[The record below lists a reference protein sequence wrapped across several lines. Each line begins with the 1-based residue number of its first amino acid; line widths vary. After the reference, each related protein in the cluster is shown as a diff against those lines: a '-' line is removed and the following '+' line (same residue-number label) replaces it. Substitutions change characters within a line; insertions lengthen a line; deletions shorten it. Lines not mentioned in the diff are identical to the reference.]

1 MISFERADYD
11 YIDLFT
17 EKKYILSI
25 QRVKR
30 IFRQITLALTH
41 IHKKGFSHGDLKPDQ
56 FLMFGDND
64 AKLADFDLMQKKSS
78 LDYDTKEIASI
89 LNKNRTKSYFAPE
102 LEDFMEL
109 LH

>member
-1 MISFERADYD
+1 
-11 YIDLFT
+11 
-17 EKKYILSI
+17 
-25 QRVKR
+25 
-30 IFRQITLALTH
+30 
-41 IHKKGFSHGDLKPDQ
+41 
-56 FLMFGDND
+56 MFGDND